1 MPPRDEQLSDHWQQ
15 WQLSHRRMFLFCN
28 PDVTFSI
35 NLRRRG
41 LLTAIYIYIYIRV
54 GTHGYTNA
62 TWFIFRFIF
71 RTFLRFFVCT
81 ARINDT
87 QKKKKVLLNILE

>member
-15 WQLSHRRMFLFCN
+15 ELSHRRMFLFCN

-41 LLTAIYIYIYIRV
+41 LLTTIYIYIYEWA
-54 GTHGYTNA
+54 HMA
-62 TWFIFRFIF
+62 TQMLCGSPFDLYFVRFYD
-71 RTFLRFFVCT
+71 FLYVTDCSL
-81 ARINDT
+81 T
-87 QKKKKVLLNILE
+87 QDK

>member
-41 LLTAIYIYIYIRV
+41 LLTAIYIYIYTS
-54 GTHGYTNA
+54 GH
-62 TWFIFRFIF
+62 TWLHKCYVVHLSIYISYVSTIF
-71 RTFLRFFVCT
+71 CMYCQ
-81 ARINDT
+81 D
-87 QKKKKVLLNILE
+87 K

>member
-1 MPPRDEQLSDHWQQ
+1 MLPRDEQLSDHWQQ

-41 LLTAIYIYIYIRV
+41 LLTAIYIYIYEWA
-54 GTHGYTNA
+54 HMA
-62 TWFIFRFIF
+62 TQMLRGSSFDLYFVRFYD
-71 RTFLRFFVCT
+71 FLY
-81 ARINDT
+81 
-87 QKKKKVLLNILE
+87 VLCQDK

>member
-1 MPPRDEQLSDHWQQ
+1 MPPHDEQLSDHWQQ
-15 WQLSHRRMFLFCN
+15 ELSHRRMFLFCN

-41 LLTAIYIYIYIRV
+41 LLTTIYIRV

-62 TWFIFRFIF
+62 MWFTFRFIF
-71 RTFLRFFVCT
+71 RTFLRFFVC
-81 ARINDT
+81 N
-87 QKKKKVLLNILE
+87 